1 MRVLV
6 VEDEP
11 LVAEAHAAYTRR
23 VEGFEV
29 VGVAHSA
36 GEASRMLGDREVDLI
51 LLDMYLPDGHGLG
64 LLRNLR
70 SGGTMCD
77 VIAVTSARDAEMVRR
92 AVAHGVVLYLIK
104 PFTFPMFRAK
114 LEQYAD
120 YRRQLGAAPDEVM
133 QDEVDR
139 MLGSLRVAT
148 SDGALP
154 KGLTAERLHEA
165 MDHLR
170 TPPGVLSAREL
181 AEKLGQLPRDR
192 PPLPRAP
199 RRRRR
204 RRPVAALRG
213 QRKAGGGVP
222 LAALGPVTPGAPD
235 ARSSGE

>member
-1 MRVLV
+1 
-6 VEDEP
+6 
-11 LVAEAHAAYTRR
+11 
-23 VEGFEV
+23 
-29 VGVAHSA
+29 
-36 GEASRMLGDREVDLI
+36 MLGDREVDLV

-70 SGGTMCD
+70 AGGTLCD

-120 YRRQLGAAPDEVM
+120 YRRQLGDAPEQVM

-181 AEKLGQLPRDR
+181 AEKLEQLARHR
-192 PPLPRAP
+192 PALPGAP
-199 RRRRR
+199 RRHRR

-213 QRKAGGGVP
+213 QRAAGGRVP
-222 LAALGPVTPGAPD
+222 LAALVLQPVTHE
-235 ARSSGE
+235 R